1 MIEKEFVDRVPLNPG
16 RIKLVPVDG
25 QENTFDMERADNP
38 TVPGTSMN
46 KAAFDSII
54 QSRLTGRYYVPTVE
68 QVNGA
73 DLMLTANPIPTSG
86 WGNVTTT
93 GAKSGDY
100 EIITVSSLDA
110 NRYPDKAVDGDNSTC
125 WRSISTNNP
134 FFLIKFPTPIKV
146 TKFLIKAHINVERI
160 ATLRIRGSNDGVNWT
175 SLLLI
180 EDLQTDEVER
190 VLTTTGKY
198 THYRIDAAGTW
209 DLSVYT
215 FKVAEYEFT
224 ELINNYSISSGFP
237 LLFTEE
243 QRITIRTP
251 DTVTTL
257 GVTKNNLNGIP
268 IKTILQGGKRY
279 ELRYTGTSFVAKE
292 V

>member
-1 MIEKEFVDRVPLNPG
+1 MKEKEILDRVPLNPG
-16 RIKLVPVDG
+16 RIKLIPVDG
-25 QENTFDMERADNP
+25 LDDTFDMERADDP
-38 TVPGTSMN
+38 SVEGTPIN
-46 KAAFDSII
+46 KATLDSII

-68 QVNGA
+68 QKNGA
-73 DLMLTANPIPTSG
+73 DLTLTANPIPTNG
-86 WGNVTTT
+86 WGNVTAT

-215 FKVAEYEFT
+215 FKIAEYEFT
-224 ELINNYSISSGFP
+224 ERINNYSISSGFP